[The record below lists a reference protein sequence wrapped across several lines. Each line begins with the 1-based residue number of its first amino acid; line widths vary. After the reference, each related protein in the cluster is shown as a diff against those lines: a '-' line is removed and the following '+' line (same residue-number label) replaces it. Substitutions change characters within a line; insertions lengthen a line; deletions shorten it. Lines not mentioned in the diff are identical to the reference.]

1 MRHRFLT
8 GLTLLAVSAT
18 CLSLKAESRRDFS
31 YTLQIDSLA
40 ETAFAEGD
48 MRRCISLWLEAAEIA
63 DRCAKTEEDSLIY
76 SGFLQSIG
84 VCYRR
89 TSMMDSTLHYYN
101 LAWDILHDKTSP
113 AAVSEKTRLLT
124 SMAILLTFMGRDEES
139 MQYADRAMA
148 MARDDADMEMVM
160 YAATNAGGIYARNGD
175 FAKST
180 SALRTAVSKAE
191 ESGLPDKQLSALT
204 IMTSMFNL
212 AGETDS
218 VEHYLQLA
226 EKASEGLPENSVEVL
241 GFRETQAAVLSS
253 LGRYAESN
261 AIYKRL
267 LSSSGSNSSVVEDAG
282 YMAMARNYM
291 ALGQWEN
298 AGQCYEKAYSVIDSI
313 YNADIT
319 AQVSEWSAKYG
330 AAEKELEISRLEQES
345 LKNRTAMQTWVII
358 AMALVAVLAGVVLTA
373 AFRRRHLKKV
383 EELRLARKYIDGLE
397 KERARVARDLH
408 DGVCNDLL
416 GIGMQISAMRPGGPE
431 QDKVLSLLEGLR
443 SEVRA
448 ISHDMMPPQ
457 FSFSD
462 IEEVMKMYADRFRS
476 QTNALIQFDAA
487 CEGPLTW
494 RQVPDHISHEV
505 YRIFQEHMGNII
517 KHSGAGCIGAELRL
531 NGTSL
536 SLTVSDD
543 GKPFEPDMPMQAK
556 GGIGL
561 NIMTERAKSIGA
573 VMSYSSSGGTN
584 ILKLDVSLNIL

>member
-8 GLTLLAVSAT
+8 RLTLLAVSAT

-148 MARDDADMEMVM
+148 MAMARNDADMEMVM

-261 AIYKRL
+261 TIYKRL

-313 YNADIT
+313 YNEDIT

-383 EELRLARKYIDGLE
+383 EELRLARKYIDG
-397 KERARVARDLH
+397 DLGH
-408 DGVCNDLL
+408 ETG
-416 GIGMQISAMRPGGPE
+416 RPRTG
-431 QDKVLSLLEGLR
+431 Q
-443 SEVRA
+443 
-448 ISHDMMPPQ
+448 
-457 FSFSD
+457 
-462 IEEVMKMYADRFRS
+462 
-476 QTNALIQFDAA
+476 
-487 CEGPLTW
+487 
-494 RQVPDHISHEV
+494 
-505 YRIFQEHMGNII
+505 
-517 KHSGAGCIGAELRL
+517 
-531 NGTSL
+531 
-536 SLTVSDD
+536 
-543 GKPFEPDMPMQAK
+543 
-556 GGIGL
+556 
-561 NIMTERAKSIGA
+561 GA
-573 VMSYSSSGGTN
+573 VTAGGSAQRGPRH
-584 ILKLDVSLNIL
+584 LA

>member
-148 MARDDADMEMVM
+148 MAMARNDADMEMVM

-226 EKASEGLPENSVEVL
+226 KKASEGLPENSVEVL
-241 GFRETQAAVLSS
+241 GFRETQASVLGS

-261 AIYKRL
+261 AIYRRL
-267 LSSSGSNSSVVEDAG
+267 LSASGSNSSVAEDAG
-282 YMAMARNYM
+282 YIAMARNYM
-291 ALGQWEN
+291 AMGQWEN
-298 AGQCYEKAYSVIDSI
+298 AGQCYERAYSVLDSI
-313 YNADIT
+313 YSEDIT

-345 LKNRTAMQTWVII
+345 LKKQAAIKTWVII
-358 AMALVAVLAGVVLTA
+358 AMALVAVLTGVVLTA

-383 EELRLARKYIDGLE
+383 EELRLARKYIDGVE

-408 DGVCNDLL
+408 DGICNDLL
-416 GIGMQISAMRPGGPE
+416 GIGMQISAMRPCSPE
-431 QDKVLSLLEGLR
+431 QDKVLSMLEGLR
-443 SEVRA
+443 SEVRT

-457 FSFSD
+457 FSFSG
-462 IEEVMKMYADRFRS
+462 IEEVIEMYADRFRS
-476 QTNALIQFDAA
+476 QTRASILFKAVCD
-487 CEGPLTW
+487 GSRTW
-494 RQVPDHISHEV
+494 RQIPDRISHEV
-505 YRIFQEHMGNII
+505 YRIFQEHMGNIV
-517 KHSGAGCIGAELRL
+517 KHSDAERIDAELRL
-531 NGTSL
+531 SDSSL
-536 SLTVSDD
+536 TLTVSDY
-543 GKPFEPDMPMQAK
+543 GKHSGLDIPDK
-556 GGIGL
+556 GGVGL
-561 NIMTERAKSIGA
+561 KVMSERARSIEAVISYHSADGA
-573 VMSYSSSGGTN
+573 N
-584 ILKLDVSLNIL
+584 IFKLNVPLTDL